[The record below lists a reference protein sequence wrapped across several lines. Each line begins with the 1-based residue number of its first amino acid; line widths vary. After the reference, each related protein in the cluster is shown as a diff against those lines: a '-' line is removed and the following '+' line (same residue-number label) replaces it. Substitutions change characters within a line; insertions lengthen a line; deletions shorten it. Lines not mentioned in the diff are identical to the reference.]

1 MRGPA
6 PDSNPISKKGAELLF
21 ENRRWLR
28 SFHCLDLRPGS
39 VGFVALARPSSRVV
53 MTASIVSDAEE
64 WVKSE
69 LAGQDGSHDWWH
81 IVRVRATA
89 LSLAHEENLPTSS
102 MRTVELAALLH
113 DVRDWKYSGD
123 ANAGAEAVR
132 SWLTDHGHPTDDT
145 ATVVEIVSKMGFK
158 EELSAE
164 ASTSPEVLSP
174 EFKVVQDADRLDAI
188 GALGIARTFCY
199 GGSRGDPMHVPGVS
213 PRVGLTKAEY
223 MDAGTEHVNTVVNHF
238 HEKLLRLRDMMKS
251 ESGRRRA
258 EGRHAFMLEYLE
270 QFHGEWD
277 GDR

>member
-1 MRGPA
+1 
-6 PDSNPISKKGAELLF
+6 
-21 ENRRWLR
+21 
-28 SFHCLDLRPGS
+28 
-39 VGFVALARPSSRVV
+39 
-53 MTASIVSDAEE
+53 MTASIVSDAED

-81 IVRVRATA
+81 IARVRANA
-89 LSLAHEENLPTSS
+89 LSLAIEENLPTSS

-223 MDAGTEHVNTVVNHF
+223 MDPGGEHVNTVVNHF

>member
-1 MRGPA
+1 
-6 PDSNPISKKGAELLF
+6 
-21 ENRRWLR
+21 
-28 SFHCLDLRPGS
+28 
-39 VGFVALARPSSRVV
+39 

-164 ASTSPEVLSP
+164 ASTSVAVLSP

-199 GGSRGDPMHVPGVS
+199 GGSRGDPMHVPGVIPARGS
-213 PRVGLTKAEY
+213 HQGGIHGPGRGTRQHSREPLSREAAQAEGHDEERERAKAGGREARVHARVPGAVPRRVGWRSMTRVTS
-223 MDAGTEHVNTVVNHF
+223 G
-238 HEKLLRLRDMMKS
+238 HET
-251 ESGRRRA
+251 A
-258 EGRHAFMLEYLE
+258 
-270 QFHGEWD
+270 
-277 GDR
+277 